1 MSDGASRQRLRFAD
15 DSCLR
20 PCDAGEEWL
29 RDERLDQETSR
40 EEHGVIV
47 IESSSSM
54 DAGTADSASAE
65 AMADRRSSESEGRSI
80 ADGVSRQ
87 LDPRW
92 IMVQRVHFA
101 ILLIILAAVSFVGV
115 LMVWAASGI
124 LVLGLL
130 LLPLWLI
137 AIGALGWHLQRWP
150 AISYRHTSY
159 RVDEAGLEIVRGV
172 YWRTTTNVPRSRIQ
186 HTDVSQGPLE
196 RRYSLGTLVVYTA
209 GTHHSEVTLSGLEFT
224 IAQRIRT
231 HLLPGDQGDAV

>member
-1 MSDGASRQRLRFAD
+1 M
-15 DSCLR
+15 DS
-20 PCDAGEEWL
+20 
-29 RDERLDQETSR
+29 
-40 EEHGVIV
+40 
-47 IESSSSM
+47 
-54 DAGTADSASAE
+54 GTADSASAE
-65 AMADRRSSESEGRSI
+65 ATADRRSSGSEGWSI

-101 ILLIILAAVSFVGV
+101 ILLVFLAAVSFVGV
-115 LMVWAASGI
+115 LVLWAASGI

-137 AIGALGWHLQRWP
+137 ALGALGWHLQRWP

-159 RVDEAGLEIVRGV
+159 RVDEAGLEIMRGV

-224 IAQRIRT
+224 IAQRIRA
-231 HLLPGDQGDAV
+231 HLLPRDQGDAV

>member
-1 MSDGASRQRLRFAD
+1 M
-15 DSCLR
+15 
-20 PCDAGEEWL
+20 
-29 RDERLDQETSR
+29 
-40 EEHGVIV
+40 IV

-54 DAGTADSASAE
+54 DPGTADQ
-65 AMADRRSSESEGRSI
+65 I

-101 ILLIILAAVSFVGV
+101 ILLVILAAISFVGV
-115 LMVWAASGI
+115 LMLWVASGI

-137 AIGALGWHLQRWP
+137 AIGALGWHLHRWP

-159 RVDEAGLEIVRGV
+159 RVDEAGLEIMRGV
-172 YWRTTTNVPRSRIQ
+172 FWRTTTNVPRSRIQ

-209 GTHHSEVTLSGLEFT
+209 GTQHSEVTLSGLEFT
-224 IAQRIRT
+224 IAQRIRA
-231 HLLPGDQGDAV
+231 HLLPRDQGDAV

>member
-1 MSDGASRQRLRFAD
+1 MSDGASGQRLGFAD
-15 DSCLR
+15 NSCLSPGDGR
-20 PCDAGEEWL
+20 QEWL
-29 RDERLDQETSR
+29 RDERLEQETSR

-54 DAGTADSASAE
+54 DSGTADA
-65 AMADRRSSESEGRSI
+65 I

-101 ILLIILAAVSFVGV
+101 ILLVILAAVSFAGV
-115 LMVWAASGI
+115 LVIWAASGI

-130 LLPLWLI
+130 LVPLWLI
-137 AIGALGWHLQRWP
+137 ALGALGWLLQRWP

-159 RVDEAGLEIVRGV
+159 RVDEAGLEITRGV

-196 RRYSLGTLVVYTA
+196 RRYSLGSLVVYTA

-224 IAQRIRT
+224 IAQRIRA
-231 HLLPGDQGDAV
+231 HLLPRDQGDAV